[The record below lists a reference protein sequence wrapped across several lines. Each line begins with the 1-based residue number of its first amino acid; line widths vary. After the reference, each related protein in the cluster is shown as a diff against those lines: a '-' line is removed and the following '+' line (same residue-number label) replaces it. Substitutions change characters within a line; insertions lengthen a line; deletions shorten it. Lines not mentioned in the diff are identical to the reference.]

1 MILTGVSA
9 LEAWCRQVT
18 SGYSQVSIRDW
29 TESWRS
35 GLAFCA
41 IIARFRPDLIH
52 FHTLEHDQAITNCSL
67 AFNIGEDHLGIPALL
82 EPRDM
87 VERHQLDSLSII
99 TYITQLYHKFSDQA
113 PVPATRRSLEKDDS
127 LEENTENVTKD
138 SGFDDSS
145 LSSRETSP
153 SFPCFSEN
161 EPETDYAKNND
172 NKEFAFDGRGHKNSK
187 EEFLKSLLSENS
199 SSPTQHSITSN
210 SRSFESLHHRRSKP
224 ANPPDTAEDKASSFL
239 SALQKFS
246 SLSSPSPSTPSTRLV
261 THSEHTRSASS
272 QTETSTPTQH
282 SAACQTE
289 SYSGQYRDIY
299 QTFYCQQ
306 GQLYATLV

>member
-1 MILTGVSA
+1 M
-9 LEAWCRQVT
+9 
-18 SGYSQVSIRDW
+18 
-29 TESWRS
+29 
-35 GLAFCA
+35 AFCA

-52 FHTLEHDQAITNCSL
+52 FHTLEHDQVQTNCSL
-67 AFNIGEDHLGIPALL
+67 AFNIAEDHLGIPALL
-82 EPRDM
+82 DPKDM

-113 PVPATRRSLEKDDS
+113 PVPATRRSLGKDDS
-127 LEENTENVTKD
+127 IEENSENVTKD

-153 SFPCFSEN
+153 SFPRFSEC
-161 EPETDYAKNND
+161 EPEISDYAKTND
-172 NKEFAFDGRGHKNSK
+172 SRVLNCQPSPPSLTYEGKGHKNSK
-187 EEFLKSLLSENS
+187 EEFLNSLLSETS
-199 SSPTQHSITSN
+199 FSPTQPSITSN
-210 SRSFESLHHRRSKP
+210 SRSCESLHHRKSKP
-224 ANPPDTAEDKASSFL
+224 AHSPETAEEKDTKASSFL

-246 SLSSPSPSTPSTRLV
+246 SLSPPSIPSTRQV
-261 THSEHTRSASS
+261 THSTSSEHTRSASS
-272 QTETSTPTQH
+272 QTETSIVTQH
-282 SAACQTE
+282 STACQTE